1 MYIFAEKKHA
11 EKLILYLT
19 YLLTKTKTIMRKIK
33 LLLTAMLAMTAWT
46 GVMAQDTNDAEYV
59 AAKEAITDG
68 ATYRIK
74 TTVSG
79 TDYYVTTAGALTQ
92 NIANAGMFE
101 ITKTSG
107 GHFGTGF
114 RISSGTDRFTNP
126 PLSNNV
132 ANLTPG
138 SFAHST
144 GDRGDWERQVLY
156 LNNNGKYAIRSC
168 NVADGT
174 SSWSDAGRTHWNVYT
189 VGDVVTPRYNYE
201 KYYIWDFEGPLTTV
215 NVTYKLFESDGTTQ
229 VKSVTVKQEA
239 NSAVNIKNVTC
250 WVNYGYQFEDFRYD
264 YVAEG
269 TIGATDCTIN
279 VTRTLKPGTVQA
291 LADLSN
297 EKAYEIGCERGAFL
311 VADGKMIAQCLDAAA
326 AESPRGKFA
335 VINYESK
342 YFLYN
347 TEENMFVKKDGSL
360 ANNIYTDGFS
370 AEDAVVLTEQGG
382 GLFMMAFNVA
392 DHVINVN
399 SNQPLGYVINNYSTP
414 DPGNKFFMVAEA
426 SFDPTNALAT
436 LQEFFHPTHFVKYVI
451 KEGENVLY
459 TSEPQPTYVGA
470 QYTALPED
478 FKRPFY
484 TYADIDVT
492 VADVETTTIN
502 VAATWA
508 GPFEI
513 STDFASAHW
522 YDMAMRSTWY
532 VTSAVKDADGAYK
545 TQNANTMGLV
555 EDSYQWAFIG
565 NGYAGFKIINKA
577 WDGGYSFGWKDAD
590 AVSGGIPT
598 IMSDTEGNHAWSIVP
613 STNTSV
619 PEGSF
624 CIGVPG
630 TNVYINQ
637 YGGEGGSVK
646 FWNSTGNY
654 GDAGSAFTVFDV
666 PTNFAEYLVADGIA
680 DAFTSTATGYFT
692 LTEEAKAQ
700 FDPAYQKECAFETYK
715 ALTEL
720 LSKTT
725 SYILPASGYY
735 LLKNKNYGTYMG
747 IDPSDGNF
755 YGNYNASVVPQPKH
769 VVKLTYEGLS
779 EAGNVQY
786 SIGLMGVY
794 VPDAIAQSTQ
804 VTAVEDNCKLTL
816 VVPALGYAA
825 FMGDPES
832 QFSALHC
839 AGGGSIVGWESSA
852 DASQWTVEVATTYD
866 LTVTEAGYAT
876 AYLPFDATPVA
887 TTSPSIE
894 IPEAKGVWTF
904 DDGTTTGTGTA
915 TLAASSGVTFDGGAV
930 TVPVGDKLTMTTNAG
945 GDLSTYTFLMDVN
958 VPADKGSD
966 SNLNSYTSLF
976 SNKPANDGDGS
987 LFFKWTTSGR
997 GIGLNYCNLGYNG
1010 NFDLG
1015 TTYRVVFVC
1024 VDNVATVYV
1033 NGAQVGQ
1040 ATAASTTQSQDHW
1053 TLRDAVLFFADNDG
1067 EENEV
1072 VCDEIRFW
1080 DVALTAAQVAELKN
1094 AGYTPGEGELAIYT
1108 ATITDGAE
1116 GITPGEYEYLTLNKL
1131 EGTVPEAT
1139 PVIIKAAPSTY
1150 TFWIGEEPVPENG
1163 LRILEIE
1170 VDGSEALVKA
1180 LAPVDDNDLIGTF
1193 KPIEGTDEYVLGLP
1207 KNAEEGDDYGFWP
1220 VTPGTTI
1227 PACKAYLKLEAGSG
1241 VKGFLF
1247 DFDGSATGIMAI
1259 ENAQTTDGAIYNLAG
1274 QRLSK
1279 MQKGINIVNGKKV
1292 LK

>member
-1 MYIFAEKKHA
+1 
-11 EKLILYLT
+11 
-19 YLLTKTKTIMRKIK
+19 MRKTN
-33 LLLTAMLAMTAWT
+33 LLLTAVLSMMAWT
-46 GVMAQDTNDAEYV
+46 GVMAQDTNDAEYL
-59 AAKEAITDG
+59 AAKDAITDG

-79 TDYYVTTAGALTQ
+79 TDYYVTTAGSLTKEK
-92 NIANAGMFE
+92 ANAGMFE
-101 ITKTSG
+101 ITKTAG

-114 RISSGTDRFTNP
+114 RINSGTERFTNP
-126 PLSNNV
+126 PLSGGV

-138 SFAHST
+138 SFSHST
-144 GDRGDWERQVLY
+144 GDRADWERQILY
-156 LNNNGKYAIRSC
+156 LNGDGKYAIRSC
-168 NVADGT
+168 NCADGT
-174 SSWSDAGRTHWNVYT
+174 SSWNDAARTHWNVYT

-201 KYYIWDFEGPLTTV
+201 KSYIWDFDGPLTTV
-215 NVTYKLFESDGTTQ
+215 NVTYNLFESDGTTQ
-229 VKSVTVKQEA
+229 VKTATVKQEA
-239 NSAVNIKNVTC
+239 NSAVDIRNVTC
-250 WVNYGYQFEDFRYD
+250 WTNYGYKFEDFRYD
-264 YVAEG
+264 YVADG
-269 TIGATDCTIN
+269 TIGATDCVIK
-279 VTRTLKPGTVQA
+279 VTRTLKPGTVGA
-291 LADLSN
+291 LADLTN

-311 VADGKMIAQCLDAAA
+311 VADGKMIAQCLNAAA

-335 VINYESK
+335 LLNYESK

-459 TSEPQPTYVGA
+459 TSDPQPTYVGA

-484 TYADIDVT
+484 TYADFDVT
-492 VADVETTTIN
+492 VADVETTTIE

-513 STDFASAHW
+513 SADFASAHW
-522 YDMAMRSTWY
+522 YDMAMRSKWY
-532 VTSAVKDADGAYK
+532 VTSAEKAADGAYA

-577 WDGGYSFGWKDAD
+577 EGDGKSFGWMDAD

-598 IMSDTEGNHAWSIVP
+598 IMSDGEGNHAWSIVP
-613 STNTSV
+613 STNTDV
-619 PEGSF
+619 PAGSF

-654 GDAGSAFTVFDV
+654 SDAGSAFTVFDV
-666 PTNFAEYLVADGIA
+666 PTNFAEYLVAEGIA
-680 DAFTSTATGYFT
+680 DVYKSTATGYFT
-692 LTEEAKAQ
+692 LTDEAKAQ
-700 FDPAYQKECAFETYK
+700 YDPAYETDCPFETYK
-715 ALTEL
+715 TLKEL
-720 LSKTT
+720 LEKPS
-725 SYILPASGYY
+725 SYIMPATGYY
-735 LLKNKNYGTYMG
+735 YLKNKNYGTYMG
-747 IDPSDGNF
+747 VDTSDDTF
-755 YGNYNASVVPQPKH
+755 WGNYAAADQPKH
-769 VVKLTYEGLS
+769 VVKLTYEGVDS
-779 EAGNVQY
+779 EGNFQY
-786 SIGLMGVY
+786 SIGLMGSFIPVS
-794 VPDAIAQSTQ
+794 IAQSTPIL
-804 VTAVEDNCKLTL
+804 ASADNGKLT
-816 VVPALGYAA
+816 VVIPALGYAA
-825 FMGDPES
+825 FMGNPAE
-832 QFSALHC
+832 QYSAIHC
-839 AGGGSIVGWESSA
+839 RAAGDLVGWEPGA
-852 DASQWTVEVATTYD
+852 DASQWTVENAESYE
-866 LTVTEAGYAT
+866 LTISDAGYAT
-876 AYLPFDATPVA
+876 TYLPFDAIPVTA
-887 TTSPSIE
+887 TSSSVE

-904 DDGTTTGTGTA
+904 DDGTTGTGTA
-915 TLAASSGVTFDGGAV
+915 TLAASDGVTFNGGAA
-930 TVPVGDKLTMTTNAG
+930 TVPVGEKLTMTTNAG
-945 GDLSTYTFLMDVN
+945 GDLSTYTLLMDVN
-958 VPADKGSD
+958 VPADKGSNSD
-966 SNLNSYTSLF
+966 LNAYTSLF

-987 LFFKWTTSGR
+987 LFFKWTASGR
-997 GIGLNYCNLGYNG
+997 GIGLNYCGLGYNG

-1080 DVALTAAQVAELKN
+1080 DVALTSVQVAELKN
-1094 AGYTPGEGELAIYT
+1094 AGYTPAAASDLAVYTGKITEGAVGVYDFAYLELNELT
-1108 ATITDGAE
+1108 G
-1116 GITPGEYEYLTLNKL
+1116 GI
-1131 EGTVPEAT
+1131 PEAT
-1139 PVIIKAAPSTY
+1139 PVILKAAPGTY
-1150 TFWIGEEPVPENG
+1150 KFWIGEEPTPENG
-1163 LRILEIE
+1163 LRILDIT
-1170 VDGSEALVKA
+1170 VDGGSA
-1180 LAPVDDNDLIGTF
+1180 LAKELTPVTDNDLKGTF
-1193 KPIEGTDEYVLGLP
+1193 KPLEGTGKYVLGIP
-1207 KNAEEGDDYGFWP
+1207 DGEEIGFWP
-1220 VTPGTTI
+1220 VTPGTNIT
-1227 PACKAYLKLEAGSG
+1227 PCKAYLEVESGS
-1241 VKGFLF
+1241 VKGFIF
-1247 DFDGSATGIMAI
+1247 ANGDNSTGIKSVETMA
-1259 ENAQTTDGAIYNLAG
+1259 TDGAIYNVAG